1 MSSLATHLILRMNPP
16 SIRHGE
22 LELLVQ
28 TKDEARC
35 PLWMSETATWT
46 EAAKTL
52 RHIAISTPLANVVIS
67 LDWAPALSYLE
78 QQLADLLESS
88 SEREFYSRL
97 DSSFDL
103 DLPCEVLVS
112 DGNVDEARRHF
123 GYLLHSI
130 FLSMNLSSPGC
141 FDLYGARILVAE
153 GDSPN
158 GVPRSAREGPKLRLL
173 GACFDA
179 ARESSSRLGW
189 PPIGRIPLAD
199 AWAWIQRLDIGVR
212 MRAETR
218 TERALFAL
226 LHFTS
231 APDRTATGL
240 IWLVHCLEAL
250 YDTPKDGILKTL
262 RDRIFLALGKPT
274 ANAKRIRQEIS
285 QLYDCRS
292 KFVHGE
298 LSLVHPLADD
308 IVDPS
313 IHDLLDQIL
322 HSEVVASS
330 IVVATLQLLI
340 SKKWECLSFKDTLTG
355 CPLS

>member
-1 MSSLATHLILRMNPP
+1 MSSLATHLILRMTPP
-16 SIRHGE
+16 GIRDGE
-22 LELLVQ
+22 LERLVE

-35 PLWMSETATWT
+35 PLWMSETATWR
-46 EAAKTL
+46 EAAKNL
-52 RHIAISTPLANVVIS
+52 RHVVISSPLADVVIS
-67 LDWAPALSYLE
+67 LDWAPALSYL
-78 QQLADLLESS
+78 QQQRADILESS
-88 SEREFYSRL
+88 SVWEFHSRL
-97 DSSFDL
+97 DLDDI

-112 DGNVDEARRHF
+112 DGDVHEALRHF
-123 GYLLHSI
+123 EFILHSI

-141 FDLYGARILVAE
+141 FDLYGARILVDG
-153 GDSPN
+153 GDSRS
-158 GVPRSAREGPKLRLL
+158 VPRLATECSKWRLS
-173 GACFDA
+173 GFSFDA

-189 PPIGRIPLAD
+189 PQIGRIPLPD
-199 AWAWIQRLDIGVR
+199 AWGWIQRLDIGVR

-226 LHFTS
+226 LHFTLV
-231 APDRTATGL
+231 PDQTATGL
-240 IWLVHCLEAL
+240 IWLTNCLEAL
-250 YDTPKDGILKTL
+250 YDTPKDGIFKAL

-274 ANAKRIRQEIS
+274 ANAKRIRQQMS

-298 LSLVHPLADD
+298 LPLIHPMSND

-313 IHDLLDQIL
+313 IRDLIGQIRD
-322 HSEVVASS
+322 SEMLASS

-340 SKKWECLSFKDTLTG
+340 SNKWECLSFKDTLTG